1 MTLKLVLDRY
11 EENLCVCLDF
21 DDKRYLIPKE
31 ILGDMKVND
40 IFNIEFDGKSFSNP
54 ALLKEETDKKKEDIS
69 QRMKKIFIF
78 KENQKLVAITLIKIM
93 QEELFVKDIE
103 FMMKTTKQF
112 LKKGTVKSNGRL
124 WKNAL

>member
-11 EENLCVCLDF
+11 EENIGVCLDF

-40 IFNIEFDGKSFSNP
+40 IFNIEFDGESFSNP

-69 QRMKKIFIF
+69 QRMR
-78 KENQKLVAITLIKIM
+78 KLFNMNRHRRPPKL
-93 QEELFVKDIE
+93 
-103 FMMKTTKQF
+103 
-112 LKKGTVKSNGRL
+112 
-124 WKNAL
+124 